1 MPGKQTAPAS
11 KPTSARTT
19 ARGAAQPAPK
29 AATTRTGERDEN
41 YDLIS
46 VLYHALQGAETIS
59 QYMEDARESNDEELL
74 SFFEETRE
82 AYIERAAEA
91 KQLLASRLEGSE
103 DEEDEDEEDEDEEED
118 EEDEED

>member
-1 MPGKQTAPAS
+1 MPGKQTAQAS
-11 KPTSARTT
+11 KPSPASAAGRKPAQQPT
-19 ARGAAQPAPK
+19 RGGAP
-29 AATTRTGERDEN
+29 RTGERDEN

-59 QYMEDARESNDEELL
+59 QYLEDAREANDEELL

-91 KQLLASRLEGSE
+91 KQLLASRLEG
-103 DEEDEDEEDEDEEED
+103 DEDEEED
-118 EEDEED
+118 DEEDEEGEEEEEEE